1 MTAKRPLQTIC
12 FAFCAFGVLDC
23 NATFYGPSGR
33 FEGYATSSP
42 YQTQFYTNDGTFQ
55 GYATTSPLG
64 AEFYNSSGASQ
75 GYATFGGD

>member
-1 MTAKRPLQTIC
+1 MTAKNIPALC

-33 FEGYATSSP
+33 FEGYATSTP
-42 YQTQFYTNDGTFQ
+42 GQTEFYNSQGTFQ
-55 GYATTSPLG
+55 SYATTSPNG

>member
-1 MTAKRPLQTIC
+1 MTAKNIPSIC
-12 FAFCAFGVLDC
+12 FALCAFGVLDC
-23 NATFYGPSGR
+23 NATFYGPSGQ

-42 YQTQFYTNDGTFQ
+42 YQTQFYTNDGASQ

-64 AEFYNSSGASQ
+64 AEFYNSSGTSQ

>member
-1 MTAKRPLQTIC
+1 MTANPIHTLC
-12 FAFCAFGVLDC
+12 FTLCAFGVLDC
-23 NATFYGPSGR
+23 NATFYGPSGQ
-33 FEGYATSSP
+33 FEGYATSTAD
-42 YQTQFYTNDGTFQ
+42 QTQFYINNGTFQ

>member
-1 MTAKRPLQTIC
+1 MTAKTFPSLC
-12 FAFCAFGVLDC
+12 FALCAFGVLDC

-42 YQTQFYTNDGTFQ
+42 YQTEFYNSQGTFQ
-55 GYATTSPLG
+55 GYATTSPYG